1 MTNPEDSMAQQEL
14 EEPEGIEKPALTY
27 TDYCKKIGK
36 ILAIFVLI
44 PCAVLILFH
53 ATQNAANNPTICEE
67 ISDDGTVINHCYQDR
82 SEASKTT
89 NISDISSTI
98 IIDDDPEN
106 IEQKTFNSVSIQSY
120 AKSAMKTFV
129 NSLHDPAKQKQ
140 LRSSYNDIM
149 KSVYSRDDQSAIHRS
164 VIKRRKTVTCDI
176 EKMPKAVAILAKGIV
191 DQFNDANQKDREIFE
206 QAIEELVKMAEIA
219 VDSYGDEMKTI
230 NLNTQSGQTST
241 FLAGLLAMKMVSE
254 TKVEVGVLMH
264 METWQLKKGW
274 KINANCRRGDQMCW
288 DSIKIE
294 EALKYQMFHD
304 YMGEIDD
311 Q

>member
-1 MTNPEDSMAQQEL
+1 MTNPEDSMPQQEL

-120 AKSAMKTFV
+120 PKSAMKTFV
-129 NSLHDPAKQKQ
+129 NSLHNPATQKQ
-140 LRSSYNDIM
+140 LKSSYNDIM
-149 KSVYSRDDQSAIHRS
+149 RSVYSDARGAIHRS
-164 VIKRRKTVTCDI
+164 VTKRRKSVIAEI
-176 EKMPKAVAILAKGIV
+176 EKIPKAVAILAKGIV
-191 DQFNDANQKDREIFE
+191 DQFDDDKHNRELFE
-206 QAIEELVKMAEIA
+206 QAIDQLVQMAELEVA
-219 VDSYGDEMKTI
+219 SYGDEIKTF
-230 NLNTQSGQTST
+230 NLNTETGQKST

-264 METWQLKKGW
+264 MEEWQLKKGW
-274 KINANCRRGDQMCW
+274 KINAKCRRGDEMCW
-288 DSIKIE
+288 DSIKID
-294 EALKYQMFHD
+294 EAIKYQMFHD